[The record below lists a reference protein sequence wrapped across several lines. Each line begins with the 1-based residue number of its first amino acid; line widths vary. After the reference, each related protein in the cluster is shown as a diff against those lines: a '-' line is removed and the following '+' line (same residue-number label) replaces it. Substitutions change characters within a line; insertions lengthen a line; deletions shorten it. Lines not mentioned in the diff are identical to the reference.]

1 MATLGEL
8 IINCTLFLSPFLD
21 IPVESDALLAKEFV
35 VELAVGTM
43 YPLVGAASIV
53 EEG

>member
-1 MATLGEL
+1 MTTLGEL
-8 IINCTLFLSPFLD
+8 IINCALSLPFLD
-21 IPVESDALLAKEFV
+21 IPVESEALLAKEFV
-35 VELAVGTM
+35 VELAVGTI